1 MTKNKIIH
9 LEHFTSDV
17 NYSQTY
23 FFHFCSTASSTKYST
38 YHDEQNRQFIIQLD
52 PKDNTKIANLTYQ
65 FEEGTGTPKFANLM
79 STNVPKEFEGRGIA
93 KILAIAAFEHFSSI
107 QTPMKLTCWYLDGYI
122 KRNPNSKYSDL
133 VLKQS

>member
-1 MTKNKIIH
+1 MILLLNI
-9 LEHFTSDV
+9 
-17 NYSQTY
+17 
-23 FFHFCSTASSTKYST
+23 FFRFCSTASSTKYST
-38 YHDEQNRQFIIQLD
+38 HHDEQNRQFIIQLD

-79 STNVPKEFEGRGIA
+79 STNVPKEYEGKGIA

-122 KRNPNSKYSDL
+122 KRNPNSKYSEL
-133 VLKQS
+133 VLKES

>member
-1 MTKNKIIH
+1 
-9 LEHFTSDV
+9 
-17 NYSQTY
+17 
-23 FFHFCSTASSTKYST
+23 
-38 YHDEQNRQFIIQLD
+38 
-52 PKDNTKIANLTYQ
+52 
-65 FEEGTGTPKFANLM
+65 M

-133 VLKQS
+133 VLKQSWKVHILLLKITKLLFELEKN